1 VLAVHLPISTLSD
14 DLVDTAQVWEGVMA
28 RKSSRTRFW
37 TVLAII
43 NVAVMAYPVAM
54 YIRADSNDSQ
64 FYAALVVLGIG
75 FLLAIM
81 DTVSGL
87 VVYMDEMG

>member
-1 VLAVHLPISTLSD
+1 
-14 DLVDTAQVWEGVMA
+14 MA
-28 RKSSRTRFW
+28 RKSSRMRFW

-43 NVAVMAYPVAM
+43 NVAVMAYPVTM
-54 YIRADSNDSQ
+54 YIRAESNDSQ
-64 FYAALVVLGIG
+64 FYATLIVLSVG